1 MQRLPARDEKQPP
14 AGGAAVEEETLC
26 SECGEAPAVR
36 GFDLCEACLRE
47 QKRQA
52 ELESAAALDDEDV
65 FEDED
70 EEDGE

>member
-1 MQRLPARDEKQPP
+1 M
-14 AGGAAVEEETLC
+14 
-26 SECGEAPAVR
+26 R